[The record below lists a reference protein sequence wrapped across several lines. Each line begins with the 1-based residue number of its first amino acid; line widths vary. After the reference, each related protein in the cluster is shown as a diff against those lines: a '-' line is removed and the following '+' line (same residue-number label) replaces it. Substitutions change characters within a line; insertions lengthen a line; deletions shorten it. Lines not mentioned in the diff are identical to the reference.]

1 MKKEI
6 ELYKWYFGVIII
18 AMIVAT
24 AVEEKDS
31 MAVPLQTAKII
42 TKETIVDW
50 SNVDNPKKKEY
61 LEHLYNTNYGQ
72 EETKKN

>member
-18 AMIVAT
+18 AMIVAI

-50 SNVDNPKKKEY
+50 STVNNPEKKKY
-61 LEHLYNTNYGQ
+61 LEHLYNT
-72 EETKKN
+72 TKSN

>member
-6 ELYKWYFGVIII
+6 KFYKWYFGVIII
-18 AMIVAT
+18 AMIVAI

-31 MAVPLQTAKII
+31 IAVPLQTAKII

-50 SNVDNPKKKEY
+50 SNVDNPEKKKY
-61 LEHLYNTNYGQ
+61 LEHLYNT
-72 EETKKN
+72 TKPE

>member
-6 ELYKWYFGVIII
+6 KFYKWYFGVIII
-18 AMIVAT
+18 AMIVAI

-31 MAVPLQTAKII
+31 IAVPLQTAKII

-50 SNVDNPKKKEY
+50 SNVDNPEKKKY
-61 LEHLYNTNYGQ
+61 LEHLYNT
-72 EETKKN
+72 TKSN

>member
-6 ELYKWYFGVIII
+6 EFYKWYFGVIII
-18 AMIVAT
+18 AMIVAI

-42 TKETIVDW
+42 TEETIVDW
-50 SNVDNPKKKEY
+50 NNVDNSEKKKY
-61 LEHLYNTNYGQ
+61 LEHLYNT
-72 EETKKN
+72 TKSE

>member
-6 ELYKWYFGVIII
+6 EFYKWYFGVIII

-24 AVEEKDS
+24 AVEEGDS

-50 SNVDNPKKKEY
+50 STVNNPEKKKY
-61 LEHLYNTNYGQ
+61 LEHLYNT
-72 EETKKN
+72 TKSN

>member
-6 ELYKWYFGVIII
+6 KFYKWYFGVIII
-18 AMIVAT
+18 AMIVAI

-31 MAVPLQTAKII
+31 IAVPLQTAKII

-50 SNVDNPKKKEY
+50 SNVDNPEKKKY
-61 LEHLYNTNYGQ
+61 LEHLYNT
-72 EETKKN
+72 TKSE

>member
-6 ELYKWYFGVIII
+6 EFYKWYFGVIII
-18 AMIVAT
+18 AMIVAI

-31 MAVPLQTAKII
+31 IAVPLQTAKII

-61 LEHLYNTNYGQ
+61 LEHLYNTSYGQ
-72 EETKKN
+72 EETKKD